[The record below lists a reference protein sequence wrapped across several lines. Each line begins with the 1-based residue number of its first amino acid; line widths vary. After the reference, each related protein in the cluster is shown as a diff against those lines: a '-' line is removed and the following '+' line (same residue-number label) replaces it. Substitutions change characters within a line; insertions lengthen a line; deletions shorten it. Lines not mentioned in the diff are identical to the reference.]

1 MNAPWEAPAG
11 GVLRLAERLFA
22 APELGSA
29 ALFDVLRR
37 ADAMAAMERLF
48 GESLATGESSE
59 RAPDVATPRLPEAA
73 GQGPRVAATASD
85 RVWLNLAAELRR
97 EPRAEVPANA
107 GHGQLPP
114 IVEPLFG
121 QAPGAPFP
129 AAKPARTT
137 PDALASVTAASG
149 RTVLLPSAGE
159 RARERRSNFSG
170 GAGEVTRSVA
180 DAVVAA
186 IRQPVPVMPKAGFVD
201 QAGAASKAL
210 ADESASTA
218 SFAVRSPALVQPKNE
233 SPALVAA
240 HLPESADRTSRRRD
254 ELPSDR
260 PAADLRQN
268 SAGIPPAA
276 TMVGDRG
283 RSTRLVSGL
292 ADLNGLFASVLADK
306 PPAVARDR
314 QSATAAVASP
324 AAATD
329 REHALARSPF
339 SPPTLVSDAPHPGI
353 DAGSPEARAASAD
366 FPGPTAPLAST
377 AWPALTT
384 LAPAIADPASDDI
397 LLDRLLER
405 WQERLREQAIRHLG
419 FTGGLS

>member
-1 MNAPWEAPAG
+1 MNASWESPAG

-22 APELGSA
+22 APDLGSA

-48 GESLATGESSE
+48 GESLATGERSE

-73 GQGPRVAATASD
+73 GPGWRLAATASD
-85 RVWLNLAAELRR
+85 RVWLSPAAELRR

-129 AAKPARTT
+129 AAKPARKT
-137 PDALASVTAASG
+137 PDALASVAATSG

-159 RARERRSNFSG
+159 RARERQSNFSG
-170 GAGEVTRSVA
+170 GAGTATRSVA

-186 IRQPVPVMPKAGFVD
+186 IRQPLPVMPKAGLVD

-210 ADESASTA
+210 AGESASTA
-218 SFAVRSPALVQPKNE
+218 SFAVRSPARVQPKNE

-240 HLPESADRTSRRRD
+240 HLPESDDRASPRRD
-254 ELPSDR
+254 ELPSARRAANLR
-260 PAADLRQN
+260 PN
-268 SAGIPPAA
+268 SAGLPPAA
-276 TMVGDRG
+276 AIVGDG
-283 RSTRLVSGL
+283 GGSTRLVSGL

-306 PPAVARDR
+306 PPVVVRER

-324 AAATD
+324 GAATD
-329 REHALARSPF
+329 REPALARSPF
-339 SPPTLVSDAPHPGI
+339 SRPTLLSEAPHSAI
-353 DAGSPEARAASAD
+353 DTGGPEARAASAD
-366 FPGPTAPLAST
+366 FPGPTASLASP

-384 LAPAIADPASDDI
+384 LAPAIVDPASDDI

-419 FTGGLS
+419 FTGGLN